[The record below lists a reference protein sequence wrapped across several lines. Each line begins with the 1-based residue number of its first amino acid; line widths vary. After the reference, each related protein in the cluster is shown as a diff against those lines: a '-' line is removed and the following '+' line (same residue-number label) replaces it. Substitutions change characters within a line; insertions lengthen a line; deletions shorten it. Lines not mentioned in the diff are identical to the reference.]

1 MLNMNTWLIILL
13 NSILLFFVTIVIGKY
28 IKKKPLSRA
37 TPFDFISYTVISII
51 ITLTSLN
58 LIDNIS
64 FGLIALG
71 VWVLFPIA
79 LDYLSMKSK
88 WVYNVL
94 HGKERVLVK
103 NGKVMEDNISKERI
117 TGQEFL
123 QEMRSKKAFNLA
135 DVEFAV
141 METTGDINVSLKAD
155 KNPVTSFDLG
165 KKVAPKTEPQTV
177 ILDGN
182 ILNEGLTNAGLNH
195 GWLKTQLQNKGVA
208 LENVFIGQVD
218 SSGDLYVDLF
228 DDMIQVPKAQIKEML
243 YASIQKS
250 QADLMSFSLDC
261 DDNDAKK
268 MYSENAKKLYN
279 ILKKLEPYL
288 LR

>member
-1 MLNMNTWLIILL
+1 MDTWLIILL
-13 NSILLFFVTIVIGKY
+13 NSFVLFFLTLVITKSL
-28 IKKKPLSRA
+28 KKKPLSRA
-37 TPFDFISYTVISII
+37 TTFDFISYSVISII
-51 ITLTSLN
+51 IALISLN
-58 LIDNIS
+58 IAGNIS
-64 FGLIALG
+64 FALVALA
-71 VWVLFPIA
+71 VWVLMPII
-79 LDYLSMKSK
+79 LDYAAMKSK
-88 WVYNVL
+88 WVYNIL
-94 HGKERVLVK
+94 HGKERVLIK
-103 NGKVMEDNISKERI
+103 NGKVMEDNLSKERI

-123 QEMRSKKAFNLA
+123 QEMRFKNAFNLA

-155 KNPVTSFDLG
+155 KKPVTSFDLG
-165 KKVAPKTEPQTV
+165 KQVAPKAEPQTV

-195 GWLKTQLQNKGVA
+195 DWLKNQLQIKGVA

-228 DDMIQVPKAQIKEML
+228 DDMIQIPKTQIKEML
-243 YASIQKS
+243 YASLQKT

-261 DDNDAKK
+261 DDKEAKN
-268 MYSENAKKLYN
+268 MYSENAKKLDQ